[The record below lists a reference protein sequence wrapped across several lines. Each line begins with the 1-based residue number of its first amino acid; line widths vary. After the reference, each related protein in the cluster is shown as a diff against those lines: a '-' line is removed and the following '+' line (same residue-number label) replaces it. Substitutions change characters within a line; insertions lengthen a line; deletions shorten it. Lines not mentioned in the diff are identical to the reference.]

1 MTTEENFTPEEIA
14 KLEISL
20 PTSLELCRLGLA
32 TMIDIRQTF
41 EIELKGAIPDTEH
54 IPMFEMKV
62 MLGHTLTEDEQD
74 ILDAGEIKEMDA
86 KSFFTTIN
94 KLHHTSDQVPTLYLQ
109 QRSPQFE
116 RSSIATQPRLPES
129 TVSGRWFCRVEEAA
143 DTKPRLIFAPGRFLF
158 KNQRQDVVG
167 QQQADSQHGAGQY
180 HIGYQADAGCTVLLH
195 QGVYAAE
202 PHAPGNQGN
211 QAGNL
216 HQHRRLARH
225 VVIEMTGAGH

>member
-1 MTTEENFTPEEIA
+1 MTTEENFTSEEIA

-94 KLHHTSDQVPTLYLQ
+94 KLHHTSDQVLLC
-109 QRSPQFE
+109 
-116 RSSIATQPRLPES
+116 ICN
-129 TVSGRWFCRVEEAA
+129 SGRRSLSAA
-143 DTKPRLIFAPGRFLF
+143 QLLRNLGYPKALSVAGGFVAWKKL
-158 KNQRQDVVG
+158 
-167 QQQADSQHGAGQY
+167 QAQNPD
-180 HIGYQADAGCTVLLH
+180 
-195 QGVYAAE
+195 
-202 PHAPGNQGN
+202 
-211 QAGNL
+211 
-216 HQHRRLARH
+216 
-225 VVIEMTGAGH
+225 